1 MYGLAVKVMPGELWT
16 GKVLCGRA
24 RYGLV
29 RSGMAVKAGCSKV
42 LCGRA
47 W

>member
-29 RSGMAVKAGCSKV
+29 RSGMAVKAGNGYAMSV
-42 LCGRA
+42 GVS
-47 W
+47 